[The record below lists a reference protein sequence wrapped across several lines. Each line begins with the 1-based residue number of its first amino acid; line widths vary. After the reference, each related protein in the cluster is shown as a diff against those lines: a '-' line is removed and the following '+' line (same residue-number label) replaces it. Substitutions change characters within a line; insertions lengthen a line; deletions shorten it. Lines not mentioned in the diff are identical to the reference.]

1 LISLLTVVCV
11 YVWVMQ
17 VADFN
22 AQRVRMTADMADVSQ
37 RVKML
42 VVKAEDARILGDME
56 VAASRLNTELYYYSM
71 TCPLQAAQLMENNS
85 DADPV

>member
-1 LISLLTVVCV
+1 
-11 YVWVMQ
+11 M
-17 VADFN
+17 ADFN

-56 VAASRLNTELYYYSM
+56 VGPHTKCLAQQSDMSY
-71 TCPLQAAQLMENNS
+71 LQWL
-85 DADPV
+85 PC